1 METRGCLI
9 LRNVAIVGIGMTPLR
24 PTTPELSYKELIY
37 EAAVKAYEDAGVD
50 PRRDIESLVC
60 SSEDF
65 WEGTSIFDEYV
76 PDQLGAVLKP
86 VCTISADGMY
96 SLATA
101 YMQIL
106 TGAFDIVAVEAHSKA
121 SDIVNISSIYDLALD
136 PIYTRPLGLNANFI
150 AGLEMNKF
158 LHSRGADAKHCRM
171 VPAKN
176 RRNALANT
184 FAMNGGNMD
193 DNSVTKSL
201 SDPLTAEDVAPI
213 ADGAAAIV
221 LASEDVA
228 RKITDSPV
236 WIDGVGW
243 NLDTTYWTNRDLY
256 FPRYVANAAR
266 MAYGMAGIHNPRKEI
281 DFAEPYDPFDYKELH
296 HMEGLLLCRKG
307 EAPKLTVEGVTQRD
321 GKLPICPSGG
331 LLGVGNPIAAAG
343 MMKICELFWQLRGE
357 AGKRQVAG
365 DPRTAVAQAW
375 GDLMQIGTVV
385 VMRS

>member
-136 PIYTRPLGLNANFI
+136 PIYTRPLGFNANFI